1 MIIYVV
7 FLVYD
12 VEYVKNYLNF
22 VRILNIIIQEII
34 KIVDEVKLYFIV
46 IFFFG
51 IGKEIFFYIFIIIC
65 KFSLLSYLF
74 CLLRYFIFDF
84 IVQVINYV

>member
-12 VEYVKNYLNF
+12 VDYVKNYLKF
-22 VRILNIIIQEII
+22 VKILIVIIQKII

-51 IGKEIFFYIFIIIC
+51 IGKEIFLYFY
-65 KFSLLSYLF
+65 
-74 CLLRYFIFDF
+74 
-84 IVQVINYV
+84 NYM

>member
-1 MIIYVV
+1 MYVV

-12 VEYVKNYLNF
+12 VEYVKNYLKF
-22 VRILNIIIQEII
+22 VKILNIIIQKII

-51 IGKEIFFYIFIIIC
+51 IGKEIFYIFIIIC
-65 KFSLLSYLF
+65 KFSVLSFLF